1 MHNLVHLVRKDLMLM
16 QRYLW
21 LIAIYAVVFSSFVQS
36 GNSPL
41 YGMLPGMVLILI
53 LNTDIRLP
61 NQHFL
66 VSLPVRRRFLVMS
79 KYVSCLI
86 GIVAALFCCLLL
98 NAGADAMYGR
108 PIHWDWSLTFTLLL
122 AQVLFMSLYIP
133 FYYWLGLKGAQYMN
147 VAMIVVLMVGSQV
160 VSELLGGEDAIKLLT
175 TVGQHPYAAGLLGV
189 SVTLLVM
196 VISYFISRA
205 IFTRRNL

>member
-1 MHNLVHLVRKDLMLM
+1 MHNIVHLVRKDLMLL

-21 LIAIYAVVFSSFVQS
+21 LVAIYAIVFSSFVQS
-36 GNSPL
+36 GISPL

-66 VSLPVRRRFLVMS
+66 VSLPVRRKFLVMS

-86 GIVAALFCCLLL
+86 GIVASLFFCLLL
-98 NAGADAMYGR
+98 NAGADAVFSR
-108 PIHWDWSLTFTLLL
+108 PIHWDWELTFTLLL
-122 AQVLFMSLYIP
+122 AQILFMSLYIP
-133 FYYWLGLKGAQYMN
+133 FYYWLGLKGAQYLN
-147 VAMIVVLMVGSQV
+147 IAMIVVLMLGSQT
-160 VSELLGGEDAIKLLT
+160 VSEILSSHDAIKLLT
-175 TVGQHPYAAGLLGV
+175 TLNQHPYAAGLLGV
-189 SVTLLVM
+189 SITLLVM
-196 VISYFISRA
+196 VISYFISCA